1 MLQAAVSAR
10 AIKSKGA
17 ANMSKINSY
26 NACIYA
32 RLSRDDGDKLE
43 SDSIINQKALIRD
56 FLSKHPEI
64 HAVSEKTD
72 DGYSGVNFDR
82 PAFQEMM
89 EDIRSGKINCVVV
102 KDLSRFG
109 RNYIEAG
116 NYIERVFPFLGVRFI
131 AINDNYDSLD
141 RNQSDS
147 LIIPFKNL
155 INDAYCKDI
164 SVKIR
169 SQLEIKR
176 KKGQFIGAFA
186 AYGYL
191 KDEEDH
197 NKLVVDT
204 YASEIVRAIFKWK
217 IQGMSQGRIANKL
230 NMQGVLCPMEYK
242 LSLGMK
248 VQTNFRVHKKAL
260 WSSKTV
266 TRILTNEIYTGVLVQ
281 GKVGT
286 PNYKIKKIMPRDEAD
301 WIRVEGVIPVIIDRD
316 MFDSVQ
322 MILAK
327 DIRIAPEEDVVYPLS
342 GFVKCADCGQNMVR
356 KSYNAGG
363 KSYSY
368 FICSTR
374 KAGKGC
380 STHSI
385 SEEKLMDVVLQMV
398 SKQIDSVCEMEKM
411 LAIVDSLPEK
421 QANVFNYDAQVVR
434 LKEEIERNKSFK
446 LKLYENLQEGLIGQD
461 EYFLF
466 KKSYA
471 AKIAEAEAAIRAIE
485 DEREQAVS
493 RNRDSLSWMETF
505 KKYRNITSVNRSM
518 VVDLIRQVNVFE
530 GGRSEVVFRHADET
544 EKVVKMLEDYS
555 RQAV

>member
-1 MLQAAVSAR
+1 
-10 AIKSKGA
+10 
-17 ANMSKINSY
+17 MSNKIY

-43 SDSIINQKALIRD
+43 SDSITNQKALIRD

-64 HAVSEKTD
+64 HVVSEKTD

-89 EDIRSGKINCVVV
+89 DEIRSGKVNCVVV

-116 NYIERVFPFLGVRFI
+116 NCIERVFPFMGVRFI
-131 AINDNYDSLD
+131 AINDSYDSLD
-141 RNQSDS
+141 KNQSDS

-186 AYGYL
+186 VYGYL

-197 NKLVVDT
+197 NRLVIDT
-204 YASEIVRAIFKWK
+204 YASEVVRAIFKWK
-217 IQGMSQGRIANKL
+217 LEGMSQGRIADKL

-242 LSLGMK
+242 ISLGMK
-248 VQTNFRVHKKAL
+248 VQTNFRVHKKAM
-260 WSSKTV
+260 WSPVSV

-281 GKVGT
+281 GKSGT
-286 PNYKIKKIMPRDEAD
+286 PNYKVKKVMPKDEEE
-301 WIRVEGVIPVIIDRD
+301 WIRVEDSHPAIVTKRN
-316 MFDSVQ
+316 FDTVQ
-322 MILAK
+322 RIMQR
-327 DIRIAPEEDVVYPLS
+327 DIRIAPAEETVYPFS
-342 GFVKCADCGQNMVR
+342 GYLKCADCGQNMVR
-356 KSYNAGG
+356 KHYTAGD
-363 KSYSY
+363 KEYTY

-374 KAGKGC
+374 KAKKGC

-385 SEEKLMDVVLQMV
+385 DEETLMASVLNAVKSHIDMV
-398 SKQIDSVCEMEKM
+398 LGAEQLLEMVE
-411 LAIVDSLPEK
+411 SLPEN
-421 QANVFNYDAQVVR
+421 QQNVFNYDAQIVK
-434 LKEEIERNKSFK
+434 LKEEIERNKNFK
-446 LKLYENLQEGLIGQD
+446 LKLYENLQEGMIGQD

-471 AKIAEAEAAIRAIE
+471 MKIQEAEQAIAAIE
-485 DEREQAVS
+485 TEREQMVNN
-493 RNRDSLSWMETF
+493 NREQLSWTEVF
-505 KKYRNITSVNRSM
+505 KQYQNITEVTRNV
-518 VVDLIRQVNVFE
+518 VVDLIDHIEILE
-530 GGRSEVVFRHADET
+530 GKGIHVVFRYHDNWDKLIAAISNIPADM
-544 EKVVKMLEDYS
+544 KSQM
-555 RQAV
+555 AV

>member
-301 WIRVEGVIPVIIDRD
+301 WIRVEGVIPVIVDRD

-385 SEEKLMDVVLQMV
+385 SEEKLMDVVMQMV

-411 LAIVDSLPEK
+411 LDIVDSLPEK
-421 QANVFNYDAQVVR
+421 QANVFNYDAQVVK

-471 AKIAEAEAAIRAIE
+471 AKIAEAEAAIMAIE

-530 GGRSEVVFRHADET
+530 GGRAEVVFRHADEA
-544 EKVVKMLEDYS
+544 EKVVKMLEDYGS
-555 RQAV
+555 QAV

>member
-1 MLQAAVSAR
+1 MAKL
-10 AIKSKGA
+10 
-17 ANMSKINSY
+17 NSY

-64 HAVSEKTD
+64 REVSEKTD

-82 PAFQEMM
+82 PAFSEMM
-89 EDIRSGKINCVVV
+89 DDIRSGKINCVVV

-176 KKGQFIGAFA
+176 KKGQFLGAFA
-186 AYGYL
+186 VYGYL

-197 NKLVVDT
+197 NRLVVDT
-204 YASEIVRAIFKWK
+204 YASEIVRAIFMWK
-217 IQGMSQGRIANKL
+217 KQGMSQGRIADKL

-242 LSLGMK
+242 ISLGMK
-248 VQTNFRVHKKAL
+248 VQTNFKVRKKAL
-260 WSSKTV
+260 WSQTAV

-286 PNYKIKKIMPRDEAD
+286 PHYKIKKILQKDESE
-301 WIRVEGVIPVIIDRD
+301 WIRVEGAVPVIIDRD

-322 MILAK
+322 MILKK

-342 GFVKCADCGQNMVR
+342 GYLKCGDCGQNMVR
-356 KSYNAGG
+356 KSYNVGG
-363 KSYSY
+363 KAYSY

-385 SEEKLMDVVLQMV
+385 QEDKLMEMVLQSV
-398 SKQIDSVCEMEKM
+398 TKQVEYICEMEK
-411 LAIVDSLPEK
+411 LLDIVDSLPED
-421 QANVFNYDAQVVR
+421 QMNVFNYDAQIVR
-434 LKEEIERNKSFK
+434 LKEDIERYKSFK
-446 LKLYENLQEGLIGQD
+446 LKLYENLQEGMIGQD

-471 AKIAEAEAAIRAIE
+471 AKIAEAEAAIQAIE
-485 DEREQAVS
+485 NEREQAVNK
-493 RNRDSLSWMETF
+493 NRDSLVWMEVF
-505 KKYRNITSVNRSM
+505 KKYRNISAVDRCV
-518 VVDLIRQVNVFE
+518 VVDLIRQINVFE
-530 GGRSEVVFRHADET
+530 GGRVEVIFRHGDEVK
-544 EKVVKMLEDYS
+544 KVVKILEDYS
-555 RQAV
+555 NRQAV

>member
-1 MLQAAVSAR
+1 
-10 AIKSKGA
+10 
-17 ANMSKINSY
+17 MSNKIY

-43 SDSIINQKALIRD
+43 SDSMTNQKALIRD

-64 HAVSEKTD
+64 YVVSEKTD

-89 EDIRSGKINCVVV
+89 DEIRSGKVNCVVV

-116 NYIERVFPFLGVRFI
+116 NYIERVFPFMGVRFI
-131 AINDNYDSLD
+131 AINDSYDSLD
-141 RNQSDS
+141 KNQSDS

-186 AYGYL
+186 VYGYL

-197 NKLVVDT
+197 NRLVIDT
-204 YASEIVRAIFKWK
+204 YASEVVRAIFKWK
-217 IQGMSQGRIANKL
+217 LEGMSQGRIADKL

-242 LSLGMK
+242 ISLGMK
-248 VQTNFRVHKKAL
+248 VQTNFRVHKKAM
-260 WSSKTV
+260 WSPVSV

-281 GKVGT
+281 GKSGT
-286 PNYKIKKIMPRDEAD
+286 PNYKVKKVMPKDEEE
-301 WIRVEGVIPVIIDRD
+301 WIRVEDSHPAIVTKRN
-316 MFDSVQ
+316 FDTVQ
-322 MILAK
+322 KIMQR
-327 DIRIAPEEDVVYPLS
+327 DIRIAPAEETVYPFS
-342 GFVKCADCGQNMVR
+342 GYLKCADCGQNMVR
-356 KSYNAGG
+356 KHYTAGD
-363 KSYSY
+363 KEYTY
-368 FICSTR
+368 FICSTQ
-374 KAGKGC
+374 KAKKGC

-385 SEEKLMDVVLQMV
+385 DEEILTASVLNAIKNHIDMVLEAEKLLELVE
-398 SKQIDSVCEMEKM
+398 SI
-411 LAIVDSLPEK
+411 PEN
-421 QANVFNYDAQVVR
+421 QQNVFNYDVQIVK
-434 LKEEIERNKSFK
+434 LKEEIERNKNFK
-446 LKLYENLQEGLIGQD
+446 LKLYENLQEGMIGQD

-471 AKIAEAEAAIRAIE
+471 MKIQEAEQAIAAIEA
-485 DEREQAVS
+485 EREQMVNN
-493 RNRDSLSWMETF
+493 NREQLSWTEVF
-505 KKYRNITSVNRSM
+505 KQYQNITEVTRNV
-518 VVDLIRQVNVFE
+518 VVDLIDHIEILE
-530 GGRSEVVFRHADET
+530 GKGIHVVFRYHDNWDKLIAAISNIPADM
-544 EKVVKMLEDYS
+544 KSQM
-555 RQAV
+555 AV

>member
-301 WIRVEGVIPVIIDRD
+301 WIRVEGVVPVIVDRD

-411 LAIVDSLPEK
+411 LDIVDSLPEK
-421 QANVFNYDAQVVR
+421 QANVFNYDAQVVK

-446 LKLYENLQEGLIGQD
+446 LRLYENLQEGLIGQD

-471 AKIAEAEAAIRAIE
+471 AKIAEAEAAIMAIE

-518 VVDLIRQVNVFE
+518 VVDMIRQVNVFE
-530 GGRSEVVFRHADET
+530 GGRAEVVFRHADEA
-544 EKVVKMLEDYS
+544 EKVVRMLEDYS

>member
-1 MLQAAVSAR
+1 
-10 AIKSKGA
+10 
-17 ANMSKINSY
+17 MSNKIY

-43 SDSIINQKALIRD
+43 SDSITNQKALIRD

-64 HAVSEKTD
+64 HVVSEKTD

-89 EDIRSGKINCVVV
+89 DEIRSGKVNCVVV

-116 NYIERVFPFLGVRFI
+116 NYIERVFPFMGVRFI
-131 AINDNYDSLD
+131 AINDSYDSLD
-141 RNQSDS
+141 KNQSDS

-186 AYGYL
+186 VYGYL

-197 NKLVVDT
+197 NRLVIDT
-204 YASEIVRAIFKWK
+204 YASEVVRAIFKWK
-217 IQGMSQGRIANKL
+217 LEGMSQGRIADKL

-242 LSLGMK
+242 ISLGMK
-248 VQTNFRVHKKAL
+248 VQTNFRVHKKAM
-260 WSSKTV
+260 WSPVSV

-281 GKVGT
+281 GKSGT
-286 PNYKIKKIMPRDEAD
+286 PNYKVKKVMPKDEEE
-301 WIRVEGVIPVIIDRD
+301 WIRVEESHPAIVTKRN
-316 MFDSVQ
+316 FDTVQ
-322 MILAK
+322 RIMK
-327 DIRIAPEEDVVYPLS
+327 RDIRIAPAEETVYPFS
-342 GFVKCADCGQNMVR
+342 GYLKCADCGQNMVR
-356 KSYNAGG
+356 KHYTARD
-363 KSYSY
+363 KEYTY

-374 KAGKGC
+374 KAKKGC

-385 SEEKLMDVVLQMV
+385 DEETLMASVLNAVKSHIDMV
-398 SKQIDSVCEMEKM
+398 LEAEQLLEMVE
-411 LAIVDSLPEK
+411 SLPEN
-421 QANVFNYDAQVVR
+421 QQNIFNYDAQIVK
-434 LKEEIERNKSFK
+434 LKEEIERNKNFK
-446 LKLYENLQEGLIGQD
+446 LKLYENLQEGMIGQD

-471 AKIAEAEAAIRAIE
+471 MKIQEAEQAIAAIEA
-485 DEREQAVS
+485 EREQMVNN
-493 RNRDSLSWMETF
+493 NREQLSWTEVF
-505 KKYRNITSVNRSM
+505 KQYQNITEVTRNV
-518 VVDLIRQVNVFE
+518 VVDLIDHIEILE
-530 GGRSEVVFRHADET
+530 GKGIHVVFRYHDNWDRLIAAVSNIPADM
-544 EKVVKMLEDYS
+544 KSQM
-555 RQAV
+555 AV

>member
-363 KSYSY
+363 KAYSY

-385 SEEKLMDVVLQMV
+385 SEEKLTDVVLQMV

>member
-286 PNYKIKKIMPRDEAD
+286 PNYKITKIMPRDEAD

-356 KSYNAGG
+356 KSYNSDG
-363 KSYSY
+363 KAYSY

-385 SEEKLMDVVLQMV
+385 SEEKLTDVVLQMV

-411 LAIVDSLPEK
+411 LDIVDSLPEK

-471 AKIAEAEAAIRAIE
+471 VKIAEAEAAIRAIE

-493 RNRDSLSWMETF
+493 RNRDSLSWMESF

-530 GGRSEVVFRHADET
+530 GGRAEVVFRHADEA
-544 EKVVKMLEDYS
+544 EKVVKMLEDFS

>member
-64 HAVSEKTD
+64 HVVSEKTD
-72 DGYSGVNFDR
+72 DGYSGVNFNR

-260 WSSKTV
+260 WSSKAV

-342 GFVKCADCGQNMVR
+342 GFVRCADCGQNMVR

-363 KSYSY
+363 KAYSY

-385 SEEKLMDVVLQMV
+385 SEEKLTDVVLQMV

-411 LAIVDSLPEK
+411 LDIVDSLPEK

-493 RNRDSLSWMETF
+493 RNRDSLSWMESF

-530 GGRSEVVFRHADET
+530 GGRAEVVFRHADEA
-544 EKVVKMLEDYS
+544 EKVVKMLADFS

>member
-191 KDEEDH
+191 KDEGDH

-286 PNYKIKKIMPRDEAD
+286 PNYKIKKILPRDEAD

-356 KSYNAGG
+356 KSYNSDG
-363 KSYSY
+363 KAYSY

-385 SEEKLMDVVLQMV
+385 SEEKLTDVVLQMV

-411 LAIVDSLPEK
+411 LDIVDSLPEK

-471 AKIAEAEAAIRAIE
+471 VKIAEAEAAIRAIE

-493 RNRDSLSWMETF
+493 RNRDSLSWMESF

-530 GGRSEVVFRHADET
+530 GGRAEVVFRHADEA
-544 EKVVKMLEDYS
+544 EKVVKMLEDFS

>member
-1 MLQAAVSAR
+1 
-10 AIKSKGA
+10 
-17 ANMSKINSY
+17 MSNKIY

-43 SDSIINQKALIRD
+43 SDSITNQKALIRD

-64 HAVSEKTD
+64 HVVSEKTD

-89 EDIRSGKINCVVV
+89 NEIRSGKVNCVVV

-116 NYIERVFPFLGVRFI
+116 NYIERVFPFMGVRFI
-131 AINDNYDSLD
+131 AINDSYDSLD
-141 RNQSDS
+141 KNQSDS

-186 AYGYL
+186 VYGYL

-204 YASEIVRAIFKWK
+204 FASEVVRAIFKWK
-217 IQGMSQGRIANKL
+217 LEGMSQGRIADKL

-242 LSLGMK
+242 ISLGMK
-248 VQTNFRVHKKAL
+248 VQTNFRVHKKAM
-260 WSSKTV
+260 WSPVSV
-266 TRILTNEIYTGVLVQ
+266 TRILTNEIYTGVLIQ
-281 GKVGT
+281 GKSGT
-286 PNYKIKKIMPRDEAD
+286 PNYKVKKVMPKDEEE
-301 WIRVEGVIPVIIDRD
+301 WIRVEDSHPSIITKRN
-316 MFDSVQ
+316 FETVQ
-322 MILAK
+322 RIMQR
-327 DIRIAPEEDVVYPLS
+327 DIRIAPAEETVYPFS
-342 GFVKCADCGQNMVR
+342 GYLKCADCGQNMVR
-356 KSYNAGG
+356 KHYVAGE
-363 KSYSY
+363 KEYTY

-374 KAGKGC
+374 KAKKGC

-385 SEEKLMDVVLQMV
+385 DEETLTVSVLN
-398 SKQIDSVCEMEKM
+398 
-411 LAIVDSLPEK
+411 AIKNHIAMILEAEQLIELVESLPEN
-421 QANVFNYDAQVVR
+421 QQNVFNYDAQIVK
-434 LKEEIERNKSFK
+434 LKEEIERNKTFK
-446 LKLYENLQEGLIGQD
+446 LKLYENLQDGMIGQD

-471 AKIAEAEAAIRAIE
+471 MKIQEAEQAIAAIEA
-485 DEREQAVS
+485 EREQMVNN
-493 RNRDSLSWMETF
+493 NREQLSWTEVF
-505 KKYRNITSVNRSM
+505 KQYQNITEVTRNV
-518 VVDLIRQVNVFE
+518 VVDLIDHIEILE
-530 GGRSEVVFRHADET
+530 GKGIHVVFRYHDNWDKLISAVSNIPADM
-544 EKVVKMLEDYS
+544 KSQM
-555 RQAV
+555 AV

>member
-10 AIKSKGA
+10 AIKTKGA

-217 IQGMSQGRIANKL
+217 IQGVSQGRIANKL

-266 TRILTNEIYTGVLVQ
+266 TRILTNEIYTGVLIQ

-301 WIRVEGVIPVIIDRD
+301 WIRVDGVIPVIIDRD

-411 LAIVDSLPEK
+411 LDIVDSLPEK
-421 QANVFNYDAQVVR
+421 QANVFNYDAQVVK

-446 LKLYENLQEGLIGQD
+446 LRLYENLQEGLIGQD

-471 AKIAEAEAAIRAIE
+471 AKIAEAEAAIMAIE

-530 GGRSEVVFRHADET
+530 GGRAEVVFRHADEA
-544 EKVVKMLEDYS
+544 EKVVRMLEDYS

>member
-356 KSYNAGG
+356 KSYNSDG
-363 KSYSY
+363 KAYSY

-385 SEEKLMDVVLQMV
+385 SEEKLTDVVLQMV

-411 LAIVDSLPEK
+411 LDIVDSLPEK

-471 AKIAEAEAAIRAIE
+471 AKIAEAEAAIMAIE

-530 GGRSEVVFRHADET
+530 GGKAEVVFRYADEA

>member
-1 MLQAAVSAR
+1 
-10 AIKSKGA
+10 
-17 ANMSKINSY
+17 MSNKIY

-43 SDSIINQKALIRD
+43 SDSITNQKALIRD

-64 HAVSEKTD
+64 HVVSEKTD

-89 EDIRSGKINCVVV
+89 DEIRSGKVNCVVV

-116 NYIERVFPFLGVRFI
+116 NYIERVFPFMGVRFI
-131 AINDNYDSLD
+131 AINDSYDSLD
-141 RNQSDS
+141 KNQSDS

-186 AYGYL
+186 VYGYL

-197 NKLVVDT
+197 NKLVVDV
-204 YASEIVRAIFKWK
+204 YASEVVRAIFKWK
-217 IQGMSQGRIANKL
+217 LEGMSQGRIADKL

-242 LSLGMK
+242 ISLGMK
-248 VQTNFRVHKKAL
+248 VQTNFRVHKKAM
-260 WSSKTV
+260 WSPVSV

-281 GKVGT
+281 GKSGT
-286 PNYKIKKIMPRDEAD
+286 PNYKVKKVMPKDKEE
-301 WIRVEGVIPVIIDRD
+301 WIRVE
-316 MFDSVQ
+316 DSHPAIVTKRNFETVQ
-322 MILAK
+322 RIMQK
-327 DIRIAPEEDVVYPLS
+327 DIRIAPAEEIVYPFS
-342 GFVKCADCGQNMVR
+342 GYLKCADCGQNMVR
-356 KSYNAGG
+356 KHYVAGH
-363 KSYSY
+363 KEYTY
-368 FICSTR
+368 FICSSH
-374 KAGKGC
+374 KAKKGC

-385 SEEKLMDVVLQMV
+385 DEDTLMASVLNAV
-398 SKQIDSVCEMEKM
+398 KNHIDMILEAEQLLELVE
-411 LAIVDSLPEK
+411 SLPEN
-421 QANVFNYDAQVVR
+421 QQNVFNYDAQIVK
-434 LKEEIERNKSFK
+434 LKEEIERNKTFK
-446 LKLYENLQEGLIGQD
+446 LKLYENLQEGMIGQD

-471 AKIAEAEAAIRAIE
+471 MKIQEAEQAVAAIEA
-485 DEREQAVS
+485 EREQMVNN
-493 RNRDSLSWMETF
+493 NREQLSWTEVF
-505 KKYRNITSVNRSM
+505 KQHQNITEVTRN
-518 VVDLIRQVNVFE
+518 VIVDLIDHIEILE
-530 GGRSEVVFRHADET
+530 GKGIHVVFRYHDNWD
-544 EKVVKMLEDYS
+544 KLIV
-555 RQAV
+555 AVSNIPDGIKSQMAV